1 MTQETKLSTQ
11 ELLLAE
17 GLLFRAAEVL
27 KSLMNDGTVTTN
39 IAQVASTATAKA
51 LAKIADND
59 ELCAVVINSM
69 VNVIAS
75 ADAHNLMRQQY
86 ANENVQL
93 KKEVERLNGLLTPNE
108 TENENK

>member
-17 GLLFRAAEVL
+17 GLLSRAAAVRT
-27 KSLMNDGTVTTN
+27 SLMNDGTIATN
-39 IAQVASTATAKA
+39 IAQVASSVTAKA
-51 LAKIADND
+51 LARISHDD
-59 ELCAVVINSM
+59 ELCAVVMNSM

-86 ANENVQL
+86 ANEIVEL
-93 KKEVERLNGLLTPNE
+93 KKEVERLNGLLTPSE